1 MGKNRGEFTRFFH
14 YTASEKKSKADRGRI
29 FGKVAEK
36 FYDYFRGNYVKW
48 LKFSIFIDEK
58 IYSVN
63 RLKKTYKEHL
73 SNGITYFQVWQN
85 RKKTVW

>member
-36 FYDYFRGNYVKW
+36 FYDFFRGNYVKL

-63 RLKKTYKEHL
+63 RFYKE
-73 SNGITYFQVWQN
+73 II
-85 RKKTVW
+85 